1 MDDVLEKEDMTISAT
16 FAGHSPRQQLFDIPA
31 YNDLLGLS
39 NVVHSAKT
47 MRDKWHG
54 VTKLHQAT
62 AKAIKNIAKVLPD
75 AEKELLS
82 AKLLDPQGTWL
93 DNGLDLVQK
102 LQRASDA
109 LKVIPIYGYY
119 VSWQIDVK
127 IIIPL
132 WNLLIDIMRHDL
144 SIKTTHEEFASLEP
158 YLPKRMPKEE
168 GILDAM
174 ANIIMAPFVKKS
186 HA

>member
-1 MDDVLEKEDMTISAT
+1 
-16 FAGHSPRQQLFDIPA
+16 
-31 YNDLLGLS
+31 
-39 NVVHSAKT
+39 
-47 MRDKWHG
+47 
-54 VTKLHQAT
+54 
-62 AKAIKNIAKVLPD
+62 
-75 AEKELLS
+75 
-82 AKLLDPQGTWL
+82 
-93 DNGLDLVQK
+93 
-102 LQRASDA
+102 
-109 LKVIPIYGYY
+109 
-119 VSWQIDVK
+119 

-144 SIKTTHEEFASLEP
+144 SIKATHEEFASLEP

>member
-1 MDDVLEKEDMTISAT
+1 MAIPVP
-16 FAGHSPRQQLFDIPA
+16 FAGCSPHQQLFDIPA
-31 YNDLLGLS
+31 YDDLLGLS
-39 NVVHSAKT
+39 KVVKSAKT

-54 VTKLHQAT
+54 VTKLHKAMGKAT
-62 AKAIKNIAKVLPD
+62 KDIAKVLPD

-102 LQRASDA
+102 LQTISDA
-109 LKVIPIYGYY
+109 LKVIPIYGHY
-119 VSWQIDVK
+119 VSWQIDEK

-144 SIKTTHEEFASLEP
+144 TIKASHEEFASLEP
-158 YLPKRMPKEE
+158 YLPKRMRKED
-168 GILDAM
+168 GVLDAM
-174 ANIIMAPFVKKS
+174 ANIIMAPFAKKS
-186 HA
+186 PAGGDSHA